1 MSNAT
6 QHKKDIRSAGVD
18 VQKGKKLLVMVH
30 GRGGTAEDILGLA
43 EHLQAD
49 GFALLAPQAT
59 GNTWYPYSFMAPVSA
74 NEPWLTSAID
84 LLQAV
89 VQDAIKSG
97 IEEKDIYFLGFSQG
111 ACLALEF
118 AARHAKRYGGVIAF
132 TGGLIGKDVDRAA
145 YSGDFEGTPVFIGSS
160 NPDPHVPVTRIEET
174 ENVLKEMGA
183 AVVVK
188 IYNGMGHT
196 INADEIEHAKGILN
210 K

>member
-18 VQKGKKLLVMVH
+18 IQKGKKLLVMVH

-49 GFALLAPQAT
+49 SFALVAPQAT

-74 NEPWLTSAID
+74 NEPWLSSAID
-84 LLQAV
+84 LLQEV

-145 YSGDFEGTPVFIGSS
+145 YSGKFDGMPVFIGSS
-160 NPDPHVPVTRIEET
+160 NPDPHVPVTRVEET
-174 ENVLKEMGA
+174 EKVLKEMGA